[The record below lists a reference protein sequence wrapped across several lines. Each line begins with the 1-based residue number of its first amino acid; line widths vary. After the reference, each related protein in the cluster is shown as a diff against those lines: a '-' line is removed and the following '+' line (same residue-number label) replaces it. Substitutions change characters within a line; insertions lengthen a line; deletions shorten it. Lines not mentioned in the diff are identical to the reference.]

1 MSVAETGTA
10 EAKVFGA
17 FPNDVN
23 KILKQL
29 SADLSLLR
37 VCDQAG
43 RTEFG
48 LCRRLKE
55 EGIAC
60 IAVAPSLGPQKAGLR
75 VKTDRR
81 DSKKLAHYLR
91 SGDLTQVWIPD
102 EQTEAL
108 RDLERSRD
116 DEKNAARTAR
126 HQLSKFLLRN
136 DRAYHDGKE

>member
-1 MSVAETGTA
+1 M
-10 EAKVFGA
+10 
-17 FPNDVN
+17 
-23 KILKQL
+23 
-29 SADLSLLR
+29 
-37 VCDQAG
+37 
-43 RTEFG
+43 
-48 LCRRLKE
+48 
-55 EGIAC
+55 
-60 IAVAPSLGPQKAGLR
+60 VAPSLVPQKAGLR

-116 DEKNAARTAR
+116 DAKNAERTAR

-136 DRAYHDGKE
+136 DRAYHDGKERTKKHMDWVRQQKFDDACRQCVMDDYVSFLR